1 MVEKNLPKNITWQD
15 ITYNKISV
23 SLLEIFRK
31 HIGEDKSIS
40 KEDLFKK
47 IYNMD
52 YDIRSPSHYML
63 WEFVKR
69 SMNKVRR
76 ESKCFISSKQN
87 GHSTD
92 YFVVKDQNDA
102 DYYVDRLNKTIKK
115 MKYMMNRAQKS
126 VDEKWYRQSWE
137 LKFQEKKRLK

>member
-1 MVEKNLPKNITWQD
+1 MVEKNFPKNITWQD
-15 ITYNKISV
+15 LTYNKISV
-23 SLLEIFRK
+23 SLLTVFKK
-31 HIGEDKSIS
+31 HIGEENSIT

-47 IYNMD
+47 IYEIE
-52 YDIRSPSHYML
+52 YDVRSPAHYML

-92 YFVVKDQNDA
+92 YFVVKDQEDA
-102 DYYVDRLNKTIKK
+102 DYYIKRLTQTIKK

-126 VDEKWYRQSWE
+126 VDEKWYREGWQ
-137 LKFQEKKRLK
+137 LKYQEKKMLK